1 MNTNTAGTET
11 RYGIA
16 PRLLLAS
23 LSLAAGGVHLA
34 MVPIHAQSSTTEA
47 IGFAGVGWAQVI
59 LGIALMLRPSREIL
73 GGAMLLNVAVIAMYV
88 VSRTAGLPVTDP
100 AWDPET
106 VSGIDM
112 MTTIFE
118 AVIVAG
124 AGLLLLRPGFG
135 ATRAESS
142 GFSFETAAVA
152 SAIPLIVLVITSAA
166 LADPD
171 LVRHSH
177 GASNSALVSSTSGG
191 HGHAGTNIDSAT
203 LVSLAENR
211 CDLGFN
217 PAAYWKETAL
227 AGIDTLMGGQATV
240 SDHNASA
247 SVVGS
252 AELDKLIAQQMTSE
266 GEIGDA
272 MMVLSLAK
280 VSDDV
285 YEDWLRWLGASG
297 IASHAHMENPL
308 APDDNRGM
316 GGHLGPQAWH
326 AMTDQ
331 AQCDALAAD
340 LELAR
345 QTALKYPTV
354 ADAEAAGWRRVTGY
368 VPGIAAHYM
377 NFRLVDGE
385 FNIEEPEMLLYDG
398 IEPNSNVV
406 GLSYYVRHAGTA
418 EPTQGFVGNN
428 DHFHRHDGLCVSDAG
443 VIGDSTTTEEECAA
457 MGGRKADGSSGWMN
471 HVWVVPGCESPWG
484 MFSGANPIL
493 DGELGQKSGED
504 GGGCAGSGV
513 RDRYDLS
520 AGEVGNTPTV
530 VGGSVELVVGN

>member
-1 MNTNTAGTET
+1 MNTNTVGSET

-59 LGIALMLRPSREIL
+59 LGIALMLRPSREVL
-73 GGAMLLNVAVIAMYV
+73 GGAMLLNLAVIATYI
-88 VSRTAGLPVTDP
+88 VSRTAGLPFGEP
-100 AWDPET
+100 AWEAEN
-106 VSGIDM
+106 VEGIDL

-118 AVIVAG
+118 AVIVVAAG
-124 AGLLLLRPGFG
+124 VLLLRPDFG
-135 ATRAESS
+135 ATRSESG

-152 SAIPLIVLVITSAA
+152 SAIPLIVLVVTSAA
-166 LADPD
+166 LADPE
-171 LVRHSH
+171 LVSHSH
-177 GASNSALVSSTSGG
+177 GDNAALVSSTSGG
-191 HGHAGTNIDSAT
+191 HGHGGASIDSAT

-227 AGIDTLMGGQATV
+227 AGIDTLMGGQAAV

-247 SVVGS
+247 YVVGS
-252 AELDKLIAQQMTSE
+252 AELDKLISQQMTSE
-266 GEIGDA
+266 GEVGDA

-280 VSDDV
+280 VSDEV
-285 YEDWLRWLGASG
+285 YENWLRWLGASG
-297 IASHAHMENPL
+297 IASHSHSENPL

-316 GGHLGPQAWH
+316 GGHIGPQAWH

-354 ADAEAAGWRRVTGY
+354 ADAEAAGWVRVTGY

-398 IEPNSNVV
+398 TDPDSSVV
-406 GLSYYVRHAGTA
+406 GLSYYVRHQGTA
-418 EPTQGFVGNN
+418 EPTQGFSGNN
-428 DHFHRHDGLCVSDAG
+428 DHFHRHDGLCVSGAG

-530 VGGSVELVVGN
+530 VGGAVELVVGN